1 MRSGSSQLSTCEEL
15 ASLAEHE
22 LFSFVRAVTELF
34 GSGQARRSAN
44 EWLKQLERMHA
55 LTPHLLRQ
63 VSVLATA
70 QIANDLTAETR
81 GPSIRRFRDD
91 TNTLPDIFA

>member
-34 GSGQARRSAN
+34 GSGQARRSSN
-44 EWLKQLERMHA
+44 EWLKQLERIDA
-55 LTPHLLRQ
+55 LTPHLLRR
-63 VSVLATA
+63 VSRLATA
-70 QIANDLTAETR
+70 QIANHFAVETR

-91 TNTLPDIFA
+91 PSTLPDIF